1 MKKLKLKLQ
10 QNDVSLICSALF
22 QERYREVER
31 LSRIGENE
39 FPNVKIIIQ
48 RTIEKQTDLIN
59 RLDKLVNP

>member
-1 MKKLKLKLQ
+1 MKNLKLKLK

-31 LSRIGENE
+31 LNKIGENE
-39 FPNVKIIIQ
+39 FPIVKRIMQ
-48 RTIEKQTDLIN
+48 RTIEKQTDLID